1 MGCRNDSPLRFYF
14 DIEGGRD
21 MKMFGM
27 SLGDRFRH
35 IDPILFVCTTV
46 LSFISILTIYG
57 AVDNFGQS
65 KLTMQIAMTLAGMIA
80 LFIVANIDYRF
91 FVDRFAIIM
100 FLASVLLLAL
110 TLLFGSTGEN
120 METANRSWI
129 RIPIINIAIQPS
141 EFVKIAFLCT
151 FAKHIEFVKKTLNRP
166 KTLLGLMLHAGVIV
180 GLILLSGDLGVA
192 LVYIGI
198 IAFMLFCAGLS
209 GWYFLGAVSVLAV
222 AFPFLW
228 EFLREDQQ
236 NRIIFGFQPELDAN
250 GVGMQALMSRD
261 AIANGGFFGR
271 GLNSNGIYEDLPAS
285 HTDFIFSTVCEK
297 FGFTGGFILVIT
309 LVVLA
314 LRLLWLAYTS
324 RDFVGRLICSGIAAV
339 IILQTLENL
348 WMCLGLVPVVGITLP
363 FVSAGGSS
371 VFALYFLMGLAHS
384 VYAHEKRFFFRRER

>member
-1 MGCRNDSPLRFYF
+1 
-14 DIEGGRD
+14 
-21 MKMFGM
+21 MKKYGM

-35 IDPILFVCTTV
+35 VDPILFICTTL
-46 LSFISILTIYG
+46 LSFMSILTIYG
-57 AVDNFGQS
+57 AVDNFGKS
-65 KLTMQIAMTLAGMIA
+65 KLTMQIAMTLAGMVA

-91 FVDRFAIIM
+91 FVDRFAIVM
-100 FLASVLLLAL
+100 FLASVFLLAI

-129 RIPIINIAIQPS
+129 RIPVVDIAVQPS

-151 FAKHIEFVKKTLNRP
+151 FAKHIELVKKTINHP
-166 KTLLGLMLHAGVIV
+166 KSLLGLALHAGAIV
-180 GLILLSGDLGVA
+180 GLILLSGDLGVS
-192 LVYIGI
+192 LVYFGI

-209 GWYFLGAVSVLAV
+209 GWYFLGVAVIAV
-222 AFPFLW
+222 ISFPLLW
-228 EFLREDQQ
+228 ELLRTDQQ
-236 NRIIFGFQPELDAN
+236 NRIIFGFQPQLDPE

-271 GLNSNGIYEDLPAS
+271 GLNSGGIYEDLPAS

-297 FGFTGGFILVIT
+297 FGFIGGAVVVIT

-314 LRLLWLAYTS
+314 LRLIWLAYRS

-348 WMCLGLVPVVGITLP
+348 WMCLALVPVVGITLP
-363 FVSAGGSS
+363 FMSAGGSS

-384 VYAHEKRFFFRRER
+384 VYAHEKRFFFRREN